1 MKSNLNYFV
10 KIKFKVH
17 KTPASNVIEFFK
29 EPNSIFISMAY
40 INQNVNENPVYRI
53 GTCIDCANLTKKR
66 DFGF

>member
-17 KTPASNVIEFFK
+17 KIPASNVIEFFRN
-29 EPNSIFISMAY
+29 PILFLSLAY

-53 GTCIDCANLTKKR
+53 GTCIECANLTQKR
-66 DFGF
+66 DFCF

>member
-17 KTPASNVIEFFK
+17 KIPASNVIEFFRN
-29 EPNSIFISMAY
+29 PIIFLSLWPIF
-40 INQNVNENPVYRI
+40 QNVNENPVYRI